1 MSARPIGFD
10 DYVRHD
16 ATALAAGVRNGDFT
30 PQELVETAI
39 ARAEAVNPKI
49 NAIATALYDQGRAA
63 ARQPLSGPFAGAPF
77 VMKDL
82 NQGLAGVRLTHGS
95 VAFKDNVCKADSES
109 ARRYR
114 AAGLVFI
121 ATSTTP
127 EFGLTFTT
135 ESALFGKTRNPWAL
149 DRIAGGSSGGAAAL
163 TAAGVVPM
171 AHATDGGGSIRIPAS
186 ACGLFG
192 LKVSRGR
199 TPVGMGRT
207 EGWSGLGVS
216 HAVTRSV
223 RDSAALLDATHGP
236 ETGSRY
242 VAPPPHGT
250 FLSALDRAP
259 RRLRIALQTKT
270 WSDEAVHPECEAA
283 TLAAAR
289 LCRDLGHEV
298 EEARPDIDV
307 EALQRALIVTL
318 SAHTAATVAAREAEL
333 GRPLRDD
340 ELELV
345 TRLMSK
351 NGAKALALDLIAAD
365 AARMTAAHAMGAFLT
380 DYDLILSPTLGLP
393 PVELGVVSLDVDPR
407 INADV
412 FAKMSP
418 FASVYN
424 QTGQPAMS
432 VPLHWSADGLP
443 IGVMFAARL
452 GEEAQLLSLAAQ
464 LEQAKPWFQHRPSV
478 I

>member
-1 MSARPIGFD
+1 
-10 DYVRHD
+10 
-16 ATALAAGVRNGDFT
+16 
-30 PQELVETAI
+30 
-39 ARAEAVNPKI
+39 VNPKI
-49 NAIATALYDQGRAA
+49 NAVATALYDQGRAA
-63 ARQPLSGPFAGAPF
+63 ARQPLFGPFAGVPF
-77 VMKDL
+77 AMKDL
-82 NQGLAGVRLTHGS
+82 NQGMAGVRLTNGS
-95 VAFKDNVCKADSES
+95 VAFKDNICRADSES
-109 ARRYR
+109 VRRYR

-135 ESALFGKTRNPWAL
+135 ESRLFGQTRNPWAL

-163 TAAGVVPM
+163 TAAGVAPM

-223 RDSAALLDATHGP
+223 RDSAALLDASHGP
-236 ETGSRY
+236 EAGSRY
-242 VAPPPHGT
+242 VAPPPQGT
-250 FLSALDRAP
+250 FLSALNRPP
-259 RRLRIALQTKT
+259 RKLKIALQTKA
-270 WSDEAVHPECEAA
+270 WSNAPVHPECEAA
-283 TLAAAR
+283 VKDAAR
-289 LCRDLGHEV
+289 LCTDLGHEV
-298 EEARPDIDV
+298 EAARPDIDFD
-307 EALQRALIVTL
+307 ALQRALIVTL

-333 GRPLRDD
+333 GRSLSED

-351 NGAKALALDLIAAD
+351 TGAKALALDLIAAD
-365 AARMTAAHAMGAFLT
+365 AARMAAANVMGAFFQT
-380 DYDLILSPTLGLP
+380 YDLILSPTLGLP

-407 INADV
+407 TNADL
-412 FAKMSP
+412 FAQVSP

-432 VPLHWSADGLP
+432 VPLHWSAEGLP

-464 LEQAKPWFQHRPSV
+464 LEQARPWFQRRPSL

>member
-1 MSARPIGFD
+1 MSARPIAFE

-30 PQELVETAI
+30 AQELVETAI

-49 NAIATALYDQGRAA
+49 NAVATALYDQGRAA
-63 ARQPLSGPFAGAPF
+63 AGQPLSGPFAGTPF

-82 NQGLAGVRLTHGS
+82 NQGLAGVRLTNGS
-95 VAFKDNVCKADSES
+95 VAFKDNICPKDSES
-109 ARRYR
+109 VRRYR

-207 EGWSGLGVS
+207 EGWGGLGVS

-223 RDSAALLDATHGP
+223 RDSAALLDASHGP
-236 ETGSRY
+236 EAGSRY
-242 VAPPPHGT
+242 VAPPPQGT

-259 RRLRIALQTKT
+259 RKLKIALQTRT
-270 WSDEAVHPECEAA
+270 WADAPVHPECEAA
-283 TLAAAR
+283 TKAAAK
-289 LCRDLGHEV
+289 LCMDLGHEV
-298 EEARPDIDV
+298 EEARPDIDF

-318 SAHTAATVAAREAEL
+318 SAHTATTIAAREAEL
-333 GRPLRDD
+333 GRSLGED

-365 AARMTAAHAMGAFLT
+365 NARMTAANVMGAFLK

-407 INADV
+407 TNAEV
-412 FAKMSP
+412 FAQVSP

-432 VPLHWSADGLP
+432 VPLHWSSDGLP
-443 IGVMFAARL
+443 IGVMFAGRL
-452 GEEAQLLSLAAQ
+452 GEEALLLSLAAQ
-464 LEQAKPWFQHRPSV
+464 LEQASPWFQRRPAL